1 MLITVL
7 SSISQEEARSISE
20 NTTWGQRKSFADGKA
35 RVPYK
40 RFLGYDRGENGNLV
54 VNPEQAKVVKLIYKL
69 FLTGLSY
76 NAIGRELM
84 KRGIKSPAGKDRWYS
99 NTVQSILTSEKMKGD
114 ALLQKKFTVDF
125 LTKKVKKNEG
135 KIPQYYVTGNHE
147 AIIPPATFD
156 LVQAEIERRSN
167 SRGKGRY
174 SGATIFSN
182 RIKCG
187 ACGHWY
193 GSKIW
198 HSNDKYRRLV
208 YQCNNK
214 FAGAKKCTT
223 PHLTE
228 AEIQENF
235 VKVMNKLLRGKK
247 DMLENIRLVREQ
259 ICDTAELEA
268 ENQRLMEEMN
278 MLSDRVQKCISENA
292 RIAQDQTDYQK
303 RYDELVSR
311 YEAVKGRH
319 DEVIKSIKARHAK
332 SERLDGF
339 AQALTAQSGTVT
351 EFDEGLWGTLVDFMT
366 VYSKE
371 DISVTFKDGTEI
383 HIR

>member
-1 MLITVL
+1 M
-7 SSISQEEARSISE
+7 E
-20 NTTWGQRKSFADGKA
+20 K
-35 RVPYK
+35 
-40 RFLGYDRGENGNLV
+40 
-54 VNPEQAKVVKLIYKL
+54 
-69 FLTGLSY
+69 
-76 NAIGRELM
+76 
-84 KRGIKSPAGKDRWYS
+84 GIKSPAGKDRWYS

-114 ALLQKKFTVDF
+114 ALLQKKITVDF
-125 LTKKVKKNEG
+125 LTKKVKKTEG
-135 KIPQYYVTGNHE
+135 EIPQYYVTGNHE

-156 LVQAEIERRSN
+156 LVQAEIEGRSN
-167 SRGKGRY
+167 SRRKGRY

-268 ENQRLMEEMN
+268 EDQCLMEEMN

-319 DEVIKSIKARHAK
+319 DEVVKSIKARHAK

-351 EFDEGLWGTLVDFMT
+351 EFDEGLWETLVDFMT

-383 HIR
+383 HIG

>member
-1 MLITVL
+1 MKNTGSVDTG
-7 SSISQEEARSISE
+7 EHNDDRSII
-20 NTTWGQRKSFADGKA
+20 G
-35 RVPYK
+35 
-40 RFLGYDRGENGNLV
+40 LGDVG
-54 VNPEQAKVVKLIYKL
+54 
-69 FLTGLSY
+69 S
-76 NAIGRELM
+76 IGRFSSW
-84 KRGIKSPAGKDRWYS
+84 RYWYFC
-99 NTVQSILTSEKMKGD
+99 G
-114 ALLQKKFTVDF
+114 AHCLLQKNFTVDF

-135 KIPQYYVTGNHE
+135 EIPQYYVTGNHE

-156 LVQAEIERRSN
+156 LVQAEIERRSS
-167 SRGKGRY
+167 SRGGGRY

-187 ACGHWY
+187 ACGHWF
-193 GSKIW
+193 GSKVW
-198 HSNDKYRRLV
+198 HSNDKYRRVV

-214 FAGAKKCTT
+214 FAGTKKCTT

-228 AEIQENF
+228 TEIKKAF
-235 VKVMNKLLRGKK
+235 VKVVNKLLEGKP

-259 ICDTAELEA
+259 ICDTADLET
-268 ENQRLMEEMN
+268 ESQRLMEEMN

-292 RIAQDQTDYQK
+292 RIAQNQTDYQK

-311 YEAVKGRH
+311 YEATKGRH
-319 DEVIKSIKARHAK
+319 DEVVKLIKARHAK

-339 AQALTAQSGTVT
+339 AQALTAQRETLT
-351 EFDEGLWGTLVDFMT
+351 KFDAGLWGTLVDFMT